1 MIVSDIRELQE
12 RLKAQGGGAAEV
24 ERSIVCTEATNGPVT
39 FSGVTFRDS
48 VTLDGLHI
56 TGACR
61 FEECRFER
69 GLLFRN
75 ARIAGDLFIVSCV
88 FGSEGPASED
98 GIAMNLSGT
107 EVAGTLSI
115 KAPQVVGRA
124 DLDFVVVNADCEL
137 TDPDVRSDLTMRGL
151 KVRGDLRVVA
161 AAGSSGG
168 ADPGLCAQRVGGSM
182 QLSRAAIDGALTL
195 QGFSIGR
202 DLDMRGAVIGLDLS
216 LCGELGSG
224 LDDELFMHVPHILDL
239 SSCRI
244 GADVELCNIRT
255 QEMRLSSA
263 DIGGRL
269 TVVDVEAP
277 HISAGTMRIDAVDW
291 RARFGDLH
299 FAQSEVRTYFYGSMT
314 ANTLNMWGARCGSL
328 LLDCTIHRVD
338 LDHLRVTS
346 LTVSSGSVGE
356 SVPQDVWGSREKSS
370 WSLRAIEAE
379 SVELQGDFQYPL
391 YLDGLRSARLS
402 IGSAFDPTRLAG
414 GAYGRD
420 IVVSGRTEVKN
431 TKIGRRS
438 ADGKEEPAGLHLTA
452 GNIGT
457 DLVIAA
463 CRIHGAID
471 LSDTV
476 VGRSI
481 VVEHAANAAQRV
493 TCGQVRLIGARCEGD
508 VQLSSLEIRPRGE
521 LLAPD
526 FLGRNLSVR
535 GRLELADIEPTS
547 AGSIT
552 LIPGRLDL
560 AGAQIAHLLLS
571 GRGMDAAGESSGE
584 ISLERARV
592 GRLQISDPLPRR
604 IDLSSIH
611 VDRWDLPRN
620 DYEGLLSK
628 TPEFKSSVYTAIEA
642 TLINQGDD
650 DTAAR
655 IYRAMRWR
663 ALEDGQNVWRRA
675 WGKFLG
681 VTTGFGTQSWRV
693 VWMML
698 ALFAV
703 STWLFY
709 DERNV
714 MPSPSALE
722 ALGDDLSIHTVPEQ
736 WTLGSA
742 AWLGLRYAVPIVPV
756 FAEWEWSAADRP
768 LALTGTGYS
777 SWLMSAED
785 YSMFVHLLSW
795 GLWPLYLASVAGFIK
810 RRGE

>member
-1 MIVSDIRELQE
+1 MRISNIQELREALE
-12 RLKAQGGGAAEV
+12 AHGAEPFDV
-24 ERSIVCTEATNGPVT
+24 EGALTCGHEPINGSLILRDVT
-39 FSGVTFRDS
+39 FHEK
-48 VTLDGLHI
+48 VTLDGLQVN
-56 TGACR
+56 GNCSFVR
-61 FEECRFER
+61 CDFRS
-69 GLLFRN
+69 GLQMRN
-75 ARIAGDLFIVSCV
+75 ARIAGDLFLSGCKS
-88 FGSEGPASED
+88 GGRGHDEGRELS
-98 GIAMNLSGT
+98 LSGT
-107 EVAGTLSI
+107 AVAGALWIVNVSVTG
-115 KAPQVVGRA
+115 QA
-124 DLDFVVVNADCEL
+124 DLDFMVVDADAQVNDL
-137 TDPDVRSDLTMRGL
+137 DVSKDLTMRAL
-151 KVRGDLRVVA
+151 KVRGNLNV
-161 AAGSSGG
+161 
-168 ADPGLCAQRVGGSM
+168 CASQDQEAVEGKVCEQSIGGSLV
-182 QLSRAAIDGALTL
+182 LSRAVVEGDVKLE
-195 QGFSIGR
+195 GFSIGR

-216 LCGELGSG
+216 LSGQSGSG
-224 LDDELFMHVPHILDL
+224 FDDDLSMLVAHILDL

-244 GADVELCNIRT
+244 GADVELCIIRT

-263 DIGGRL
+263 EIGGRL
-269 TVVDVEAP
+269 TVVDVDAP
-277 HISAGTMRIDAVDW
+277 HIAAGTMRIDAVDW
-291 RARFGDLH
+291 RARFGALH
-299 FAQSEVRTYFYGSMT
+299 FAQSEVRTYFYGDMK

-328 LLDCTIHRVD
+328 LLDCAIHRVD

-346 LTVSSGSVGE
+346 LTVNSGSVDA
-356 SVPQDVWGSREKSS
+356 SVPENVWGTREKPS

-379 SVELQGDFQYPL
+379 SVELQGDFLQPL
-391 YLDGLRSARLS
+391 YLDGLRSSRLN
-402 IGSAFDPTRLAG
+402 IGSEFDPTRLAG
-414 GAYGRD
+414 GVYGRD
-420 IVVSGRTEVKN
+420 IVVAGRTEVKN

-438 ADGKEEPAGLHLTA
+438 ADAHEEPAGLHLTA

-457 DLVIAA
+457 DLAIAA

-476 VGRSI
+476 VGRNI
-481 VVEHAANAAQRV
+481 VVEHAAKASERV

-521 LLAPD
+521 VLAPD
-526 FLGRNLSVR
+526 FLGRNLSIR
-535 GRLELADIEPTS
+535 GRLELADMESTIGAS
-547 AGSIT
+547 VT

-571 GRGMDAAGESSGE
+571 GRGMDTGDASPGE

-604 IDLSSIH
+604 IDLSSIQ

-663 ALEDGQNVWRRA
+663 ALADGQNLWRRA

-681 VTTGFGTQSWRV
+681 ITTGFGTQSWRV

-703 STWLFY
+703 STWIFY

-722 ALGDDLSIHTVPEQ
+722 ALGDDVSIHTIPVQ

-742 AWLGLRYAVPIVPV
+742 AWLALRYAVPIVPV
-756 FAEWEWSAADRP
+756 LAEWEWAAADRS
-768 LALTGTGYS
+768 LVLTGTGYS
-777 SWLMSAED
+777 SWLMSVED
-785 YSMFVHLLSW
+785 YSTFVHLLSW
-795 GLWPLYLASVAGFIK
+795 VLWPLYLASVAGFIK